1 MKRKYS
7 TLYLKE
13 KLKMDRIVTLAK
25 NLKELREQNNLR
37 QEDVADI
44 VDSSQKNV
52 SNWEIGKFEPDI
64 QTLWKLADYFDVT
77 IDYLV
82 GRSDL

>member
-1 MKRKYS
+1 MEENMILS
-7 TLYLKE
+7 
-13 KLKMDRIVTLAK
+13 K
-25 NLKELREQNNLR
+25 NLRELREQKNLR
-37 QEDVADI
+37 QQDVADI
-44 VDSSQKNV
+44 VGSSQKNV
-52 SNWEIGKFEPDI
+52 LNWEIGKFEPDI

>member
-1 MKRKYS
+1 MKENMILS
-7 TLYLKE
+7 
-13 KLKMDRIVTLAK
+13 K
-25 NLKELREQNNLR
+25 NLRELREQKNLR
-37 QEDVADI
+37 QQDIADI
-44 VDSSQKNV
+44 VGSSQKNV

>member
-1 MKRKYS
+1 MKENMILS
-7 TLYLKE
+7 
-13 KLKMDRIVTLAK
+13 K
-25 NLKELREQNNLR
+25 NLRELREQKNLR
-37 QEDVADI
+37 QQDVADI
-44 VDSSQKNV
+44 VGSSQKNV
-52 SNWEIGKFEPDI
+52 SNREIGKFEPDI

>member
-1 MKRKYS
+1 MKENMILS
-7 TLYLKE
+7 
-13 KLKMDRIVTLAK
+13 K
-25 NLKELREQNNLR
+25 NLRELREQKNLR
-37 QEDVADI
+37 QQDVADI
-44 VDSSQKNV
+44 VGSSQKNV

>member
-1 MKRKYS
+1 MEENMILS
-7 TLYLKE
+7 
-13 KLKMDRIVTLAK
+13 K
-25 NLKELREQNNLR
+25 NLRELREQKNLR
-37 QEDVADI
+37 QQDIADI
-44 VDSSQKNV
+44 VGSSQKNV